1 VKRAQHN
8 WNLIN
13 DLFQRLDDLK
23 NKIGEKEYDASVG
36 AMRQRLVKT
45 YKLDRIED
53 HKVAFKQAIAKPHQ
67 PSAKEQERGFDVAPI
82 IQKKVQYG
90 KVHTTRGNNKAL
102 LRQECKGRY
111 SDQALYPTP
120 RPKGGEEH
128 PEDVDSM
135 GITAVKAWIKMDEK
149 KRNPDETAEAEK
161 FFEPLFTSFDDYEF
175 DEITKL

>member
-1 VKRAQHN
+1 M
-8 WNLIN
+8 IN

-23 NKIGEKEYDASVG
+23 KEMGEKEYDVSVR

-45 YKLDRIED
+45 YKLERLED
-53 HKVAFKQAIAKPHQ
+53 HKNAFKQATAKPHQ
-67 PSAKEQERGFDVAPI
+67 PSTKEQERGFDVAPI

-90 KVHTTRGNNKAL
+90 KVHTTRGNNIAL

-120 RPKGGEEH
+120 RPQGEER
-128 PEDVDSM
+128 PENVDSM
-135 GITAVKAWIKMDEK
+135 GVIAVKAWIKIDEK
-149 KRNPDETAEAEK
+149 KRNPSETAEAEK
-161 FFEPLFTSFDDYEF
+161 FYKPLFTRFEDYVF